1 MKIKARALAPVAT
14 AVLIVPLLASLP
26 RAQAV
31 LEPDLRA
38 VPGGGEWTVVNRA
51 VTVTERDG
59 RTVAEFDARPG
70 DGMARFDG
78 AAFALGEIECDIQG
92 RGTPVQ
98 GSFVGLAFG
107 VRDAETFDAVYFRPF
122 NFRSEDPAR
131 RARSVQYVSHPEWT
145 WPRLRQERPGAFEKA
160 VEPSPDPDR
169 WFHVRIV
176 VGPADIRVFV
186 DGAGEPCL
194 TVPAL
199 SGPRT
204 GAVALW
210 VGNNSPGR
218 FAGLKIRPAAAR
230 PGAPPVP

>member
-1 MKIKARALAPVAT
+1 MKTKTGALALVAT
-14 AVLIVPLLASLP
+14 AVLFVPVLASLSS
-26 RAQAV
+26 AQAV
-31 LEPDLRA
+31 VEPDLRA
-38 VPGGGEWTVVNRA
+38 VPDGKGWTVVNRA

-59 RTVAEFDARPG
+59 RAVAEFDARPG

-78 AAFALGEIECDIQG
+78 AAFTLGEIECDIQG

-107 VRDAETFDAVYFRPF
+107 VRDAEAFDAVYFRPF

-131 RARSVQYVSHPEWT
+131 RSRSVQYVSHPEWT
-145 WPRLRQERPGAFEKA
+145 WPRLRQEKPGAFEKA

-186 DGAGEPCL
+186 DGAAEPCL

-218 FAGLKIRPAAAR
+218 FAGLKIKPADKPAGR
-230 PGAPPVP
+230 